1 MQKGTDCMKKDED
14 IKEQKGDK
22 VFAQL
27 DAKLDAKNIQEVKSD
42 TISNE
47 NDAVKVPKK
56 ECNSSSEKTTTERDS
71 SNKKEDTKEVLDSKF
86 GEYIGIMCS
95 GKLTEATEK
104 EIVDFMIC
112 YYERGYRHSY
122 YIISEKVYTAYR
134 QAKDK
139 NSLEFVDALNN
150 NAKKIRD
157 SVIVHSTKAKKGVEK
172 LYDHIQLE
180 TTRLTEE
187 VRRLSE
193 LDKKIEDYNQIKKDA
208 EKVKEDAEKVKKEVE
223 KMQDEL
229 QESQEDIDNMQ
240 KEYITILGIFAS
252 IVLAFT
258 GGIAFSTSV
267 LNNIASASIYRTI
280 IVTLIIGLV
289 LINTLFGLFYYVNKL
304 VNEDKIIRP
313 LVISNAV
320 IIVLIGITVFAWSY
334 GWVES
339 RNARIGV
346 NDTGTLSQEEKDI
359 TVTSGSVLET
369 D

>member
-1 MQKGTDCMKKDED
+1 MQKGTDYMKRNDED
-14 IKEQKGDK
+14 NKEQKGDIIFAK
-22 VFAQL
+22 V
-27 DAKLDAKNIQEVKSD
+27 DAKITQEGKSD
-42 TISNE
+42 TILNKDDTS
-47 NDAVKVPKK
+47 KTPKK
-56 ECNSSSEKTTTERDS
+56 ECNSSSEKTTIKGN
-71 SNKKEDTKEVLDSKF
+71 SNDKKEDTKEVLDSRF
-86 GEYIGIMCS
+86 GEYIGMMCS
-95 GKLTEATEK
+95 GKLTETTEK

-112 YYERGYRHSY
+112 YYERRYRHSY

-157 SVIVHSTKAKKGVEK
+157 SVIVHSTKAKKGIEK

-193 LDKKIEDYNQIKKDA
+193 LDKKIEDYNQIKEDA
-208 EKVKEDAEKVKKEVE
+208 EKVKKDAEKVKKEVE
-223 KMQDEL
+223 GMQAEL
-229 QESQEDIDNMQ
+229 QKSKEDMDSMQ

-289 LINTLFGLFYYVNKL
+289 LINTLFGLFHYVNKL
-304 VNEDKIIRP
+304 VNKEQIIRP
-313 LVISNAV
+313 LVISNII

-339 RNARIGV
+339 RNARIKV
-346 NDTGTLSQEEKDI
+346 SESDI
-359 TVTSGSVLET
+359 FLMFMLENGL
-369 D
+369 